1 MLNVGGWELLI
12 ILLVALIF
20 LGPQRLPEVARQVG
34 QTVNTLRGLARG
46 FQAELEAAARPDALT
61 ANQNPDPDRDLRE
74 WAGDPDEPDDA
85 ASDDEPEFSS
95 DPFDLSAK
103 ARKVRHDGPVTPVSD
118 GGPLDL
124 SDGAVADAEAATA
137 ASTDEEE

>member
-1 MLNVGGWELLI
+1 MLNIGGGELLI

-74 WAGDPDEPDDA
+74 WAGDPDEPDEA
-85 ASDDEPEFSS
+85 GDDEPEFSS
-95 DPFDLSAK
+95 DPFDLAAK

-124 SDGAVADAEAATA
+124 SDDAVADAEAATA